1 MSAVYPSD
9 EPEQQHR
16 EEDERT
22 IIDSIIER
30 LIGGDE

>member
-16 EEDERT
+16 HEDERT
-22 IIDSIIER
+22 IIDSIIDQI
-30 LIGGDE
+30 IGGDG

>member
-22 IIDSIIER
+22 IIDKIVDR
-30 LIGGDE
+30 VIGGDG

>member
-16 EEDERT
+16 DEDERT
-22 IIDSIIER
+22 IIDGIIER
-30 LIGGDE
+30 IIGGDG